1 MGDSCHILPLNSTR
15 DVPCLARAPGPA
27 GSAAREADNDTITP
41 RERGNAGST
50 LATSATATLPLA
62 HLLPVTAGLSDS
74 GALAVGGCD
83 LPALAREHGTP
94 LYVYDLATIQ
104 RQARSFLEAF
114 RAEYPDTTALYAA
127 KAFLNRPFARL
138 IAAEGYGF
146 DAVSGGELAVMLAAG
161 VDPATIHLHGNNK
174 APDELQQAVAA
185 GVGRV
190 VVDNLDEIALLDAVS
205 AEAGLRQPVLLRVSP
220 GVDAHTHE
228 KTTTGVLD
236 SKFGVAI
243 ASGDAKQAARR
254 IAEAE
259 QLDLRGLHMHLGSP
273 IFELAPYE
281 RGIEVVAAFWADVCR
296 DRLGLDFDE
305 LSVGGGFAVGYEGEH
320 DPPAPAAYA
329 RAIAATLRRE
339 ADARGLDLPRLVIE
353 PGRALVARA
362 GIALYTVGARKE
374 IAGVRSYVSV
384 DGGMADN
391 VRPSMYGSRYEVL
404 SAERPLAP
412 AEETVTIAG
421 KYCES
426 GDLLARDVALPRLR
440 AGEIVAMPAAGAYQ
454 LAMASNYN
462 LATRPAVLLLANGA
476 ARLLRRR
483 ETHEDLMAL
492 DVDP

>member
-1 MGDSCHILPLNSTR
+1 M
-15 DVPCLARAPGPA
+15 
-27 GSAAREADNDTITP
+27 
-41 RERGNAGST
+41 
-50 LATSATATLPLA
+50 ATSATATLPLA
-62 HLLPVTAGLSDS
+62 HLLPVSTGLSDA
-74 GALAVGGCD
+74 GALSVGGCD

-104 RQARSFLEAF
+104 RQARGFLEAF
-114 RAEYPDTTALYAA
+114 RAEYPETTALYAA

-161 VDPATIHLHGNNK
+161 VDPASIYLHGNNK
-174 APDELQQAVAA
+174 GSEELRAAIEA

-190 VVDNLDEIALLDAVS
+190 VIDNLDEIELLESIA
-205 AEAGLRQPVLLRVSP
+205 AEAGVRQPVMLRVSP

-228 KTTTGVLD
+228 KTTTGILD

-243 ASGDAKQAARR
+243 ASGDAEEAARR
-254 IAEAE
+254 LAEAE
-259 QLDLRGLHMHLGSP
+259 HLELRGLHMHLGSP
-273 IFELAPYE
+273 IFELTPYE
-281 RGIEVVAAFWADVCR
+281 RGIEVVAAFWAEVCR

-305 LSVGGGFAVGYEGEH
+305 FSVGGGFAIGYEGEH
-320 DPPAPAAYA
+320 DPPTPAAYA
-329 RAIAATLRRE
+329 RTISATLRRE

-353 PGRALVARA
+353 PGRSLVGRA
-362 GIALYTVGARKE
+362 GLALYTVGARKE
-374 IAGVRSYVSV
+374 IPGVRTYVSV

-391 VRPSMYGSRYEVL
+391 IRPAMYGSRYELL

-426 GDLLARDVALPRLR
+426 GDLLARDLALPRLQP
-440 AGEIVAMPAAGAYQ
+440 GEIVAMPAAGAYQ

-462 LATRPAVLLLANGA
+462 LAPRPAVLLLADGE
-476 ARLLRRR
+476 ARLIRRR
-483 ETHEDLMAL
+483 EAHEDLMSL
-492 DVDP
+492 DVDL